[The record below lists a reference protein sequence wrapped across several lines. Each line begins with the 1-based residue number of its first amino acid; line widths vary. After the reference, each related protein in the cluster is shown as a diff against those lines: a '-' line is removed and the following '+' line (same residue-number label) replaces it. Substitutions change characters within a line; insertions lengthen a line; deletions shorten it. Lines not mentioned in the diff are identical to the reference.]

1 MMQPG
6 AYCPPGLVSFLGFVE
21 KPTLV
26 TARPHSSIVL
36 MGVYGVVHV
45 SVSAIAGVVVVKV
58 IVDVVVVVMA
68 VDVVE
73 AVTGRVY
80 GTVGNGLKTVVYI
93 GGRVAFRV
101 VVVVAD
107 VVVVVAVVVDEVTAS
122 VLQSTKPASHAAPL
136 AL

>member
-1 MMQPG
+1 MQPG

-21 KPTLV
+21 KPTLA

-36 MGVYGVVHV
+36 MAVYGVVHV
-45 SVSAIAGVVVVKV
+45 SVSATTGVVVVKV
-58 IVDVVVVVMA
+58 IVVVVVVVVA

-80 GTVGNGLKTVVYI
+80 GTVGSGLNAVVYI
-93 GGRVAFRV
+93 GGRVALRV

-107 VVVVVAVVVDEVTAS
+107 VVVVVAVMVDEDTAS
-122 VLQSTKPASHAAPL
+122 ALQSM
-136 AL
+136 